1 MITGSLHLQY
11 IIGINIFTIK
21 DISSCFPAPTN
32 QKVCWEK
39 GLLVVG
45 KPAQRGIT
53 ATKWTGVTTRL
64 ISLLM
69 LHSGAA
75 AESSVTLVIH
85 LADSLTVAQPLA
97 LKKIFTS

>member
-45 KPAQRGIT
+45 KPAQRG
-53 ATKWTGVTTRL
+53 KWTGVTTRL